1 MINACTKS
9 TSWHLWGKKKTFL
22 FSRNMAIKCSKNM
35 MDTATQQKKSGSQLL
50 VHANK
55 NGNEVA
61 KEHLN
66 KAVTKARKISWI

>member
-1 MINACTKS
+1 
-9 TSWHLWGKKKTFL
+9 
-22 FSRNMAIKCSKNM
+22 M

-66 KAVTKARKISWI
+66 KAVTKARTIGWI

>member
-1 MINACTKS
+1 
-9 TSWHLWGKKKTFL
+9 
-22 FSRNMAIKCSKNM
+22 M
-35 MDTATQQKKSGSQLL
+35 MDKATQKKKSGSQLL

-66 KAVTKARKISWI
+66 KAVTKARTIGWI